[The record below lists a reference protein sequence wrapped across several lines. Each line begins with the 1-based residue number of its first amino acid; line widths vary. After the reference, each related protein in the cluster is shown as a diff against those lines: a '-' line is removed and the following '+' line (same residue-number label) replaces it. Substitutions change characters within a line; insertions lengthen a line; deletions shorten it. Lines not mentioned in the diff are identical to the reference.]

1 MLSKNVNKTLNLL
14 NKQIAGLK
22 YKFAIKNF
30 FTMNNNLKG
39 FSLKG
44 VSANCSL
51 PGLNFS
57 RKNFADEKTIDMPEQ
72 AEIIESNKE
81 SLGFKA
87 ETKKLLDIVT
97 HSLYTDKEIFLRELL
112 SNCSDALE
120 KQRFFE
126 VTGQLPMIGEP
137 LYISISTNEK
147 NKTITIFDSGV
158 GMTREELIEN
168 LGTIAKSGTQSFLKN
183 VKEKKGENNSGES
196 LIGQFGVGF
205 YSSFIVGDVVE
216 VTSKTQ
222 NSTKG
227 HHWISDGNGEFQ
239 ISDVENVDFKRGT
252 KVVIH
257 LKTECR
263 DFCKASELQ
272 KIIKK
277 YSNFISYTIKL
288 NGEVVNSVQAIWYRE
303 KKDVS
308 SEEYQK
314 FFEHVSNNKMPYK
327 YLLHFS
333 SDVPLDIK
341 AVLFFPS
348 QSMEKYG
355 ITEENT
361 GLSLYSKKILIKAK
375 CTELVPNYFRFV
387 KGVVDCADIPLSIS
401 RENYQ
406 DSSLIFKLR
415 VLITKRII
423 KKLEDEMKL
432 DPENYDKWYED
443 FSQYLREGVLSDSD
457 NAEPLLRLLRFKVN
471 VGKNREKG
479 SLETYLKKIK
489 PGQEKVYYLNI
500 LGNEREIDDNVFLE
514 NFKENDLPILICS
527 SPLDEMIFKQVG
539 QYKNMK
545 FLNLENESDDYLN
558 QFKQESSSSLN
569 KLPEEDITPFTLW
582 IKNELEPFVS
592 KVSISK
598 RLKDSPILV
607 TSQMSSQMKMI
618 MTMMNAG
625 GQTSSKD
632 YHVEINPSHEFI
644 VNLNKLRKE
653 DPKIASQTI
662 KQAYDTT
669 LIQSGIPLQN
679 NDFAK
684 RSFSLLKTLIND
696 RLKIHQN
703 ESEGKQEP
711 VERIKTET
719 LKDFKDDVKL
729 KNSDIFADFKLND
742 NKK

>member
-1 MLSKNVNKTLNLL
+1 MLSKNVYKTLSLL
-14 NKQIAGLK
+14 SKGMKNKMAM
-22 YKFAIKNF
+22 KNF
-30 FTMNNNLKG
+30 F
-39 FSLKG
+39 SLNGISSKG
-44 VSANCSL
+44 VIPKSSMLSL
-51 PGLNFS
+51 TRRNFS
-57 RKNFADEKTIDMPEQ
+57 DEKTIDMPEQ
-72 AEIIESNKE
+72 PEIIESNKE

-126 VTGQLPMIGEP
+126 VTGQLQMIGEP

-158 GMTREELIEN
+158 GMTREELIDN
-168 LGTIAKSGTQSFLKN
+168 LGTIAKSGTQNFVKN
-183 VKEKKGENNSGES
+183 TKDKKGDDNSGES

-205 YSSFIVGDVVE
+205 YSSFIIGDVVE
-216 VTSKTQ
+216 VISKPQ
-222 NSTKG
+222 NSQKG
-227 HHWISDGNGEFQ
+227 SHWISDGNGEFQ

-252 KVVIH
+252 KVIIH

-314 FFEHVSNNKMPYK
+314 FYEHVSNSKMPYK

-348 QSMEKYG
+348 QTMEKYG

-361 GLSLYSKKILIKAK
+361 GLSLYSKKVLIKAK

-387 KGVVDCADIPLSIS
+387 RGVVDCADIPLSIS

-423 KKLEDEMKL
+423 KKLEDEIKL
-432 DPENYDKWYED
+432 DPENYDKWYEE

-457 NAEPLLRLLRFKVN
+457 NSEPLLRLLRFKVN
-471 VGKNREKG
+471 VGKNKEKG
-479 SLETYLKKIK
+479 SLETYIKKIK

-500 LGNEREIDDNVFLE
+500 IGTDREIEDNVFLE
-514 NFKENDLPILICS
+514 NFKDSDLPILICS

-545 FLNLENESDDYLN
+545 FLNLENESDEFLN
-558 QFKQESSSSLN
+558 QFKQESSSTLN

-582 IKNELEPFVS
+582 IKNELEPYVS

-618 MTMMNAG
+618 MTMMNQG
-625 GQTSSKD
+625 GQVTKD

-653 DPKIASQTI
+653 EPKLAGLTI

-684 RSFSLLKTLIND
+684 RSFSLLKTLVND
-696 RLKIHQN
+696 RLKIHVSEQ
-703 ESEGKQEP
+703 EGKEEN
-711 VERIKTET
+711 VERIKSET
-719 LKDFKDDVKL
+719 LKEFKDDVKL
-729 KNSDIFADFKLND
+729 KNSDIFADFKLNED
-742 NKK
+742 KK

>member
-1 MLSKNVNKTLNLL
+1 MLSKNVNKTLSLL
-14 NKQIAGLK
+14 NKGLK
-22 YKFAIKNF
+22 NKFALKNF
-30 FTMNNNLKG
+30 FSLNAVKSKG
-39 FSLKG
+39 LSVNSSLYNIAKR
-44 VSANCSL
+44 
-51 PGLNFS
+51 NFS
-57 RKNFADEKTIDMPEQ
+57 DEKTIDMPDQ
-72 AEIIESNKE
+72 PEIVETNKE

-126 VTGQLPMIGEP
+126 VTGQLAMIGEP

-168 LGTIAKSGTQSFLKN
+168 LGTIAKSGTQNF
-183 VKEKKGENNSGES
+183 VKSVKDKKAEDNSGES

-205 YSSFIVGDVVE
+205 YSSFIIGDVVE
-216 VTSKTQ
+216 VISKPQ
-222 NSTKG
+222 NSVKG

-252 KVVIH
+252 RVIIH

-263 DFCKASELQ
+263 DFCKPSELQ

-277 YSNFISYTIKL
+277 YSSFISYTIKL
-288 NGEVVNSVQAIWYRE
+288 NGEVVNNVQAIWYRE

-308 SEEYQK
+308 SEDYQK
-314 FFEHVSNNKMPYK
+314 FYEHVSNSKLPYK

-348 QSMEKYG
+348 QTMEKYG

-387 KGVVDCADIPLSIS
+387 RGVVDCADIPLSIS

-423 KKLEDEMKL
+423 KKLEDEIKL
-432 DPENYDKWYED
+432 DPENYDKWYEE

-479 SLETYLKKIK
+479 SLESYMRKIK
-489 PGQEKVYYLNI
+489 PGQEKIYYLNI
-500 LGNEREIDDNVFLE
+500 IGTDREIEDNVFLE
-514 NFKENDLPILICS
+514 NFKESDLPILICS

-545 FLNLENESDDYLN
+545 FLNLENESDEYLN
-558 QFKQESSSSLN
+558 QFKQESSSSVN

-618 MTMMNAG
+618 MTMMNQG
-625 GQTSSKD
+625 GQMSSKD

-644 VNLNKLRKE
+644 VNLNQLRKE
-653 DPKIASQTI
+653 EPKLASQTI

-684 RSFSLLKTLIND
+684 RSFSLLKTLVND
-696 RLKIHQN
+696 RLKIHKN
-703 ESEGKQEP
+703 EMEGKNEE
-711 VERIKTET
+711 VERIKSES

-742 NKK
+742 DKK

>member
-1 MLSKNVNKTLNLL
+1 MLSKNVTKTLRVL
-14 NKQIAGLK
+14 NKQVVGLNK
-22 YKFAIKNF
+22 NFGFKNF
-30 FTMNNNLKG
+30 FSLSKNSNAVNSTKSG
-39 FSLKG
+39 F
-44 VSANCSL
+44 VSY
-51 PGLNFS
+51 PGINHSRRYFS
-57 RKNFADEKTIDMPEQ
+57 EEKTIDVSEAP
-72 AEIIESNKE
+72 EIIETNKE

-126 VTGQLPMIGEP
+126 VTGQLSMTGEP
-137 LYISISTNEK
+137 LYISITTNEK
-147 NKTITIFDSGV
+147 NKTVTIFDSGV
-158 GMTREELIEN
+158 GMTREELIDN
-168 LGTIAKSGTQSFLKN
+168 LGTIAKSGTQNFVKN
-183 VKEKKGENNSGES
+183 NKDKKSEDNSGES

-205 YSSFIVGDVVE
+205 YSSFIIGDVVE
-216 VTSKTQ
+216 VISKPQ
-222 NSTKG
+222 NATKG

-252 KVVIH
+252 KVIIH

-314 FFEHVSNNKMPYK
+314 FFEHVSNSKLPYK
-327 YLLHFS
+327 YLLHFA

-341 AVLFFPS
+341 AVLYFPS
-348 QSMEKYG
+348 QTMEKYG
-355 ITEENT
+355 INEESS

-375 CTELVPNYFRFV
+375 CSELLPNYFRFV

-401 RENYQ
+401 RESYQ

-423 KKLEDEMKL
+423 KKLEDEIKL

-457 NAEPLLRLLRFKVN
+457 NSEPLLRLLRFKIN
-471 VGKNREKG
+471 VGSTREKG
-479 SLETYLKKIK
+479 SLENYLKKIK
-489 PGQEKVYYLNI
+489 PGQEKIYYLNI
-500 LGNEREIDDNVFLE
+500 IGNEREMDDNVFLE
-514 NFKENDLPILICS
+514 NYKENDLPILICS

-545 FLNLENESDDYLN
+545 FVNIENETDEFLN
-558 QFKQESSSSLN
+558 QFKQETSSTVN

-582 IKNELEPFVS
+582 IKNELEPWVS

-618 MTMMNAG
+618 MSMMNAG
-625 GQTSSKD
+625 GQVPSKD
-632 YHVEINPSHEFI
+632 YHCEINPSNEFI
-644 VNLNKLRKE
+644 IALNKLRKE
-653 DPKIASQTI
+653 DPKIASLTI
-662 KQAYDTT
+662 KQAYDTS
-669 LIQSGIPLQN
+669 LIQSGIALQN
-679 NDFAK
+679 NDFPK
-684 RSFSLLKTLIND
+684 RTFSLLKTLVND
-696 RLKIHQN
+696 RLKLKEAEQEN
-703 ESEGKQEP
+703 NNEP
-711 VERIKTET
+711 VERIKSET
-719 LKDFKDDVKL
+719 LKEFKDDVKL

-742 NKK
+742 DKK